1 MDPGRKGEMN
11 VNLSQEKLIRIL
23 VVDDHTMVR
32 RGLATFIGVFDD
44 FSMVGEA
51 TNGESSIRLC
61 NELNPDIVLM
71 DMVLPDID
79 GASATRAIK
88 REHPEIRVIFLTSF
102 KDEVLIM
109 NAMQAGAVGYLLKD
123 ISANELAQAIRGA
136 MSGQVTFSP
145 EAARIMLTANKQ
157 QPVPGGD
164 LTERERAVLEL
175 MVEGLNNT
183 QIAQRLFISPA
194 TVKSH
199 VSNILSK
206 LNVTGRTEAVALAIR
221 HGLIE

>member
-1 MDPGRKGEMN
+1 M
-11 VNLSQEKLIRIL
+11 NLSQEKLIRIL

-44 FSMVGEA
+44 FSLVGEA
-51 TNGESSIRLC
+51 TNGESAIRLC

-71 DMVLPDID
+71 DMVLPDMD

-88 REHPEIRVIFLTSF
+88 REHPEIKVIFLTSF

-145 EAARIMLTANKQ
+145 EAAKIMLTANKQ

-164 LTERERAVLEL
+164 LTERERVVLEL

>member
-1 MDPGRKGEMN
+1 MDTSRKGETT
-11 VNLSQEKLIRIL
+11 VNLPQEKLIRIL

-44 FSMVGEA
+44 FKMVGEA
-51 TNGESSIRLC
+51 ANGESSIRLC
-61 NELNPDIVLM
+61 NELKPDIVLM
-71 DMVLPDID
+71 DMVLPDMD

-88 REHPEIRVIFLTSF
+88 REHPESRVIILTSF

-145 EAARIMLTANKQ
+145 EAARIMLSANKQ
-157 QPVPGGD
+157 QPTPGGD

>member
-71 DMVLPDID
+71 DMVLPDMD

-123 ISANELAQAIRGA
+123 ISENELAQAIRGA